1 MEKFN
6 QMENGENARYS
17 IFSISSTVHTMSYLV
32 KSIFDCPNTCSCVV
46 FFFFFSILQ
55 KLRSIVAMNEN
66 LKKQEQQFRAHCK
79 VKQVKCTDTFFKLIF
94 YNHHF
99 LLLYLGFQCHVSDW
113 LSVVCLTA

>member
-6 QMENGENARYS
+6 QMESGENARYS

-32 KSIFDCPNTCSCVV
+32 KSIFDFPNTCSCVV
-46 FFFFFSILQ
+46 VVFFFFSILQ

-79 VKQVKCTDTFFKLIF
+79 VKRVKCTDFKLFF

-99 LLLYLGFQCHVSDW
+99 LLLYLGFQFHVSDW